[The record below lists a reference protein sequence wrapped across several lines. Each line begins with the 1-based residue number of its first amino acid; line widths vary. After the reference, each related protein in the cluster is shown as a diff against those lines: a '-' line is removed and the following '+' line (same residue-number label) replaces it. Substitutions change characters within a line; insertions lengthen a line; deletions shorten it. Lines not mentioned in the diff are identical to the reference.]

1 MELGLYEKL
10 WGWLQ
15 KVWEELKQE
24 ALSNVKCEREH
35 AFLVFVVVERV
46 LVIVHVPVKLV
57 LSVSILEQMLPFLV
71 SLVAWL
77 LL

>member
-46 LVIVHVPVKLV
+46 LVIVPVKLV

>member
-1 MELGLYEKL
+1 MELGLDEKL

-46 LVIVHVPVKLV
+46 LVIVPVKLV